1 MTFAK
6 TIFAKWTLSAAALLL
21 SSFAF
26 AAPASAQTQAAS
38 GVSPSDNGN
47 PLGIGLGSGPV
58 VDEATIEKR
67 KEIEEAYKRTT
78 QNQPAAANAVNDPW
92 ANMRGPEERKP
103 AARPAAKSAAKTAQ
117 QKKKPAQ

>member
-6 TIFAKWTLSAAALLL
+6 TTFAKWTLSAAALLML
-21 SSFAF
+21 SAL

-58 VDEATIEKR
+58 VDEATLEKR

-78 QNQPAAANAVNDPW
+78 KNQPAAATAVNDPW
-92 ANMRGPEERKP
+92 ANMRGPEEQK
-103 AARPAAKSAAKTAQ
+103 AAAKSAAKSAAKTAQ